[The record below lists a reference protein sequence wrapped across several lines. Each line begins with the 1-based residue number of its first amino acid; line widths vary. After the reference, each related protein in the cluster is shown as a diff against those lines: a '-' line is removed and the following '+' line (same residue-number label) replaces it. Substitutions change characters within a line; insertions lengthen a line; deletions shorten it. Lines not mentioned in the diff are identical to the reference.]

1 MKRLIWILFFPLIVL
16 FLAFCKKLEPNEPI
30 IKDGIKLFNFI
41 TNDDMPYSPRVNW
54 LLKPDGEVW
63 TWAKN
68 GDYKIFDVNQTVS
81 GFNIPYSTISPG
93 KNTLP
98 KYFSS
103 FTYSTDFHTN
113 NIYHLNSNGNIEHAY
128 LDTINDETGMNST
141 KLYLCKNEINKS
153 GIIINQD
160 SVFLQD
166 VFLTLD
172 LRSFKFTKSATN
184 YYFAFELNQTS
195 NTTFVYTDT
204 LYLLKTDLNLNIQ
217 KTYKK
222 PRDYNANTN
231 YSNPEVFDIKTN
243 GTIVCLIYRSVNN
256 DNYNSA
262 RAMEV
267 LDIDLNL
274 IKRVRADECINIP
287 ATGYD
292 EVFKKIIIQNN
303 KIYLFGT
310 LDPEYYSSSSLIK
323 MYVTIFDLNG
333 NLIEAKTIPTKQSYP
348 YFRGVEPTS
357 DGKFIV
363 YFNESGGGTFDK
375 VGVCK
380 LDQMGNA
387 EYSLMF
393 PESDDSSYDPLFVYE
408 GLDGIINIYGSRY
421 FNNFNG
427 EQTFFV
433 KLNREG
439 KIQ

>member
-1 MKRLIWILFFPLIVL
+1 MKRLIWILFLPAIVL
-16 FLAFCKKLEPNEPI
+16 FFSFCKKLEPNEPT
-30 IKDGIKLFNFI
+30 IKDGIKLFNFV
-41 TNDDMPYSPRVNW
+41 TTDEMPYSPRENW
-54 LLKPDGEVW
+54 ILKPNGEVW
-63 TWAKN
+63 TWAKT

-98 KYFSS
+98 KNFSQN
-103 FTYSTDFHTN
+103 TYSNFHTH
-113 NIYHLNSNGNIEHAY
+113 NIYHLNANGNIEHAY
-128 LDTINDETGMNST
+128 LDTINDETGINPT
-141 KLYLCKNEINKS
+141 KLYLCKNEINKN

-160 SVFLQD
+160 SVYLQD

-204 LYLLKTDLNLNIQ
+204 LYIVKTDLNLNIQ
-217 KTYKK
+217 KTYIKS
-222 PRDYNANTN
+222 REYNTN
-231 YSNPEVFDIKTN
+231 NDYSNPELFDIKTN
-243 GTIVCLIYRSVNN
+243 GTIVCLIYKTVNN
-256 DNYNSA
+256 DNYYSA

-267 LDIDLNL
+267 LDMDLNL
-274 IKRVRADECINIP
+274 IKRVRADECVNIP
-287 ATGYD
+287 TTARD
-292 EVFKKIIIQNN
+292 ELFKKIIIQNN

-310 LDPEYYSSSSLIK
+310 LDPDYYSSSSLIK

-333 NLIEAKTIPTKQSYP
+333 NLIHSKTIPSKQIYP
-348 YFRGVEPTS
+348 YFRGVETTA

-387 EYSLMF
+387 EYNIMF
-393 PESDDSSYDPLFVYE
+393 PETDDSSYDPLYVYE
-408 GLDGIINIYGSRY
+408 GLDGIINIYGARF
-421 FNNFNG
+421 FNNLNG